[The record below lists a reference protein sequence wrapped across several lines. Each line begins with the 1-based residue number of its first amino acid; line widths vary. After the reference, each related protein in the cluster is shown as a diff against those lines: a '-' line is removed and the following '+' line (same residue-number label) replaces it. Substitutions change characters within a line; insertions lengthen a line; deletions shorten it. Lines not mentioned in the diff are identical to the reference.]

1 MMYRMKIN
9 HTAIK
14 CHNNMTPYS
23 YFWLPR
29 YSDDPNIT
37 IQCILRFLQ
46 QYAAV
51 RLCSAFNI
59 VFVKRIM
66 VCALYSDYDF
76 DK

>member
-1 MMYRMKIN
+1 MMYKMKIN

-51 RLCSAFNI
+51 
-59 VFVKRIM
+59 KH
-66 VCALYSDYDF
+66 
-76 DK
+76 